1 MGRRMLI
8 SISLDSLFSHE
19 RVMRVDE
26 LELVVSQSVQ
36 LQIEQLFWVESKSFC
51 HGDKSAV
58 GQSLWCIWGYSCL
71 AREQYFAIQ
80 TNPTRKGPDS
90 RHLFPAGRKAV
101 LPQANNEVVTCF
113 FCISTHYGLKVWNNE
128 NKALSLTGFLQT
140 IEGQT
145 RSASDPLHMQYR
157 GLCAWSPVPL
167 LLGSQQGF
175 LAED

>member
-8 SISLDSLFSHE
+8 SISLDSLFPHE
-19 RVMRVDE
+19 RVVRVDE

-36 LQIEQLFWVESKSFC
+36 LQLEQLFWVQSKSFC
-51 HGDKSAV
+51 HGEKSAV

-90 RHLFPAGRKAV
+90 RHLFPAGMKAV

-113 FCISTHYGLKVWNNE
+113 FCISTHYGLKVWNNDSIKLLVWRDFCRLMKDKHE
-128 NKALSLTGFLQT
+128 VLQIHCT
-140 IEGQT
+140 CSIEVFVLEVQCLFCWGVS
-145 RSASDPLHMQYR
+145 RD
-157 GLCAWSPVPL
+157 
-167 LLGSQQGF
+167 F
-175 LAED
+175 